1 MLRYNPDLQ
10 KMYFFAPQAPFEESE
25 TTEASRRCPLTGFLR
40 DFRVMFWG
48 HVLEVFANGICVLAV
63 QNTTPE
69 LLEIGPIL
77 SV

>member
-1 MLRYNPDLQ
+1 MEPPFAKWWENWSVFGSLAPLVSVQ
-10 KMYFFAPQAPFEESE
+10 KTDHFFHGIHFKW
-25 TTEASRRCPLTGFLR
+25 LTGFLR

-69 LLEIGPIL
+69 LLRIG
-77 SV
+77 